1 MSLLELFCAVDDF
14 WQGFA
19 PRWEQQQ
26 LATGSRRRRTPH
38 LSESEIMTILIHFH
52 QSQYRHFKA
61 YYLGHV
67 APRLK
72 EEFPNLVSYTRFVEL
87 MPRVLLPLLF
97 YFLTCRGQCTGISFV
112 DSTVLEVCHTKR
124 ISRHQVFVDLAARS
138 KSSMGWFYGFKLH
151 LIVND
156 QGELLTFFLTPGNVD
171 DRAPVPDMTRDLF
184 GLLFGDKGYISQQL
198 FAELYEQGLK
208 LVTPI
213 RKNMKN
219 RLVNLEEKLLLRKRS
234 IIETINDQL
243 KNISQIEH
251 TRHRSITNFLVNL
264 VCGLIAYCHQEK
276 KPSIK
281 LPPEDLALLTDGS
294 EDMMILV

>member
-26 LATGSRRRRTPH
+26 LAAGSRRRRTPH

-52 QSQYRHFKA
+52 QSQYRNFKA
-61 YYLGHV
+61 YYLWHV
-67 APRLK
+67 LPRLK
-72 EEFPNLVSYTRFVEL
+72 DEFPNLVSYTRFVEL

-97 YFLTCRGQCTGISFV
+97 YFLECRGQCTGISFI
-112 DSTVLEVCHTKR
+112 DSTVLEVCNTKR

-171 DRAPVPDMTRDLF
+171 DREPVPEMTRDMF
-184 GLLFGDKGYISQQL
+184 GMLFGDKGYISQKL
-198 FAELYEQGLK
+198 FAELYERGLK
-208 LVTPI
+208 LITPI

-251 TRHRSITNFLVNL
+251 TRHRSVTNFLVNL

-276 KPSIK
+276 KPSIE